1 MTSTPTVTNITR
13 IALVGAGVIGS
24 GWAARCLA
32 NGMDVS
38 VTDPDAASESKLRA
52 AVDAA
57 WPLLEEIGM
66 PSNASRDR
74 LVFESN
80 IESAVANA
88 DFVQENV
95 PERATLKTEV
105 HAEISHHTRPGVVI
119 ASSSSGLLPSAIQS
133 QSVRPESHLIGHP
146 FAPVYLLPLVEVV
159 GGEKTSE
166 QAINAAGTFYASI
179 GMRPLRVR
187 KEIDAYIADRLQEA
201 IWREALHLI
210 NDGVASVAEI
220 DAAITG
226 GPGLRWAF
234 MGTLL
239 GWHVGSGPGGM
250 RQNLTQF
257 GPALELPWC
266 HMQAPELTEALQT
279 RIIEGCDEETGQR
292 QFSELERKRDRCLIE
307 IQKVLAQHWYPPG
320 EDGWPDF
327 QSSREVPAEPSTG
340 GDSA

>member
-1 MTSTPTVTNITR
+1 MNSIPAVTDITH

-38 VTDPDAASESKLRA
+38 VTDPDASSESKLRA

-66 PSNASRDR
+66 PSGASRAR
-74 LVFESN
+74 LAFESN
-80 IESAVANA
+80 IEKAVANA

-95 PERATLKTEV
+95 PARATLKTDV
-105 HAEISHHTRPGVVI
+105 HAEISRHTRPGVVV
-119 ASSSSGLLPSAIQS
+119 ASSSSGLLPSDIQS
-133 QSVRPESHLIGHP
+133 QSIRPESHLVGHP
-146 FAPVYLLPLVEVV
+146 FAPVYLLPLGEVV
-159 GGEKTSE
+159 GGEKTNE

-210 NDGVASVAEI
+210 NDGIASVAEI

-239 GWHVGSGPGGM
+239 GWHLGSGPGGM
-250 RQNLTQF
+250 RQNLAQF

-266 HMQAPELTEALQT
+266 NMQAPELTEALQT
-279 RIIEGCDEETGQR
+279 RIIEGCDQETGQR
-292 QFSELERKRDRCLIE
+292 PFAELEKKRDRCLME

-327 QSSREVPAEPSTG
+327 QSPRETSTEPST
-340 GDSA
+340 